1 MQQAWAEKHSDRKTH
16 QRQRIKQTCSRP
28 AEFEEIFQ
36 RFDQDTEPMNG
47 TKRQRQQTRCQYEAQ
62 RSICG
67 RNQTSYRSQRHTW
80 LLVQWLTLDSGIE

>member
-28 AEFEEIFQ
+28 AEFEKIFQ

-62 RSICG
+62 RSI
-67 RNQTSYRSQRHTW
+67 
-80 LLVQWLTLDSGIE
+80 